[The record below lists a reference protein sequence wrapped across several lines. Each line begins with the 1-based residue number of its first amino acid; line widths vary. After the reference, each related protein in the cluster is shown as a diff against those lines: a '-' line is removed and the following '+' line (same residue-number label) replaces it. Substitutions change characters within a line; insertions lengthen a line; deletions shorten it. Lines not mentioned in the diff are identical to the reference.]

1 MITLE
6 KIDQVVNRTGATY
19 KEAKEAL
26 EKSNGDVVVAIIYLE
41 TEFGKEEEACA
52 FRASDIL
59 DTVKEYIRRGNVSK
73 VIVKKDGEVLLNLPV
88 TVGAIAIVLAP
99 LVSIVGVGAALVTG
113 INIYI
118 ENYRGEIID
127 INKATAQKIDFLR
140 TKSEEV
146 INTAE
151 KKASDLKE
159 KFAKKAE
166 DISDEA
172 EDFVDEIKDTAEEVV
187 EEVKEGAEEVVD
199 EVKDAVEEVKK
210 EK

>member
-26 EKSNGDVVVAIIYLE
+26 EKSNGDVVAAIIYLE
-41 TEFGKEEEACA
+41 TEFDKEEETGS

-59 DTVKEYIRRGNVSK
+59 DTIKEYIRRGNVSK
-73 VIVKKDGEVLLNLPV
+73 IIVKKDGEVLLNLPV
-88 TVGAIAIVLAP
+88 TVSAIAIVLAP
-99 LVSIVGVGAALVTG
+99 LVSIIGVGAALVTG

-118 ENYRGEIID
+118 ENYKGEIID
-127 INKATAQKIDFLR
+127 INKVTADKIDYLK
-140 TKSEEV
+140 TKGEEV
-146 INTAE
+146 KNTAE

-166 DISDEA
+166 DISEEV
-172 EDFVDEIKDTAEEVV
+172 EDAVEEIKEEV
-187 EEVKEGAEEVVD
+187 EEVKAEIVD
-199 EVKDAVEEVKK
+199 TFEDNKDNK
-210 EK
+210 